1 MPRKITEEVQRQRK
15 VLRQRVAWILDH
27 IFGGKQRR
35 MSTAMEMNQA
45 YLSRVLNG
53 HQGIGPEFLN
63 SLTKLPGV
71 NPDWVVRGEGEP
83 LLLPTRG
90 SLPLAVGILPGWPER
105 YAELLTG
112 ERHPVAEAHDRAS
125 RYWFK
130 VEANC
135 PALREVSLALLPGDL
150 LLFDA
155 NTALWLDR
163 LDQLVGRLFGLRLRR
178 GQHLSYVLGLLSKD
192 EIGFVFDL
200 FGEIIRQAV
209 VLTPPKPEKKA
220 AKEAV
225 HAKYERLPRKIIRLK
240 PVSDEG
246 AVEPPE
252 KPPQA
257 EPATPAIPATAL
269 LEFTP
274 EDVVAL
280 RVYTVRP

>member
-1 MPRKITEEVQRQRK
+1 
-15 VLRQRVAWILDH
+15 
-27 IFGGKQRR
+27 

-90 SLPLAVGILPGWPER
+90 SLPVAVGILPGWPER

-135 PALREVSLALLPGDL
+135 PALREASLALLPGDL

-155 NTALWLDR
+155 NTTLWLDR

-178 GQHLSYVLGLLSKD
+178 GQHLSYVLGLLRRD
-192 EIGFVFDL
+192 EVGLLFDL
-200 FGEIIRQAV
+200 FGEIVRQA
-209 VLTPPKPEKKA
+209 LIRTPAKADKKA
-220 AKEAV
+220 AKAAF
-225 HAKYERLPRKIIRLK
+225 HDRLESRGRKITRLK
-240 PVSDEG
+240 PVVEDG
-246 AVEPPE
+246 VEPAK
-252 KPPQA
+252 KPPEV
-257 EPATPAIPATAL
+257 EPVAPAVPSSEDP
-269 LEFTP
+269 EFSL
-274 EDVVAL
+274 DDIVAM